1 MADHLKIELEAKEE
15 WGTARPING
24 EESGNKEGL
33 GGKPEKNKRKRI
45 ERKRFKK
52 KKKSL
57 KYTTGE
63 KGFGKTEIAGKLWI
77 GAGLTKTRA
86 AQERTPS
93 HIKAVSEVGYI

>member
-52 KKKSL
+52 KKK
-57 KYTTGE
+57 
-63 KGFGKTEIAGKLWI
+63 
-77 GAGLTKTRA
+77 
-86 AQERTPS
+86 
-93 HIKAVSEVGYI
+93 KA